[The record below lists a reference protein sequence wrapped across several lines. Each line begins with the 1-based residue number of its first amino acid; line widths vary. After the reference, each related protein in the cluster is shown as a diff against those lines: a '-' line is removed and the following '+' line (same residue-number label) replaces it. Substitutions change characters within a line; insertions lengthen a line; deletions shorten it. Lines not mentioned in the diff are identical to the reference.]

1 MVAAVVLAVA
11 AIVAVMT
18 LQHRA
23 SSSRDAQVELG
34 QVQREFDALQS
45 VPYDVIGAAGSANDA
60 RVLKQMEAS
69 ESRIDANLAGLRAD
83 ALTPHLDK
91 SVAPYKANLRV
102 LEHIRRLLVEGRQA
116 RVDALGPDAGR
127 LRAIVNREL
136 DLAAADYRARAASS
150 QSLATEGSAVMIS
163 LLVGLFCV
171 FYCRE
176 RRTHATAERL
186 TREHARLLLQ
196 DSQLLVIQR
205 LAVAAE
211 YRDDD
216 TGQHTRRVGRLSELI
231 GAALDLPEEQL
242 LLLRQAAPLHDVGKI
257 GIPDSILLKR
267 GRLTREE
274 FERMKAH
281 TSVGAAMLAGRN
293 FPLLEMAEEIA
304 LGHHERWDGTGYP
317 RGIDAEAI
325 PLAARIVAVADVFD
339 ALTHARPYKRAWTVT
354 DAITEISRQRGKQ
367 FDGAIV
373 DAFLR
378 VLPQV
383 PAGFDGEPSDR
394 VAVPQLG
401 TLRAA

>member
-1 MVAAVVLAVA
+1 MA
-11 AIVAVMT
+11 
-18 LQHRA
+18 
-23 SSSRDAQVELG
+23 
-34 QVQREFDALQS
+34 
-45 VPYDVIGAAGSANDA
+45 
-60 RVLKQMEAS
+60 
-69 ESRIDANLAGLRAD
+69 
-83 ALTPHLDK
+83 
-91 SVAPYKANLRV
+91 
-102 LEHIRRLLVEGRQA
+102 
-116 RVDALGPDAGR
+116 
-127 LRAIVNREL
+127 
-136 DLAAADYRARAASS
+136 
-150 QSLATEGSAVMIS
+150 S

-171 FYCRE
+171 FYFRE
-176 RRTHATAERL
+176 RKSHATAERL
-186 TREHARLLLQ
+186 AREHARLLLQ

-231 GAALDLPEEQL
+231 GAALGLPEEQV

-274 FERMKAH
+274 LERMKAH
-281 TSVGAAMLAGRN
+281 TSVGAAVLAGRN

-339 ALTHARPYKRAWTVT
+339 ALTHARPYKNAWTVT

-378 VLPQV
+378 VLPQAL
-383 PAGFDGEPSDR
+383 AGFDGEPVDD
-394 VAVPQLG
+394 VTIPQLG
-401 TLRAA
+401 TLRVA